1 MKISE
6 KRLKEII
13 LEEMQRVDE
22 ENLDSASL
30 EPKAMEII
38 SKLDKKEEQAILLQ
52 FITLLKGNK

>member
-22 ENLDSASL
+22 GNLDSASL
-30 EPKAMEII
+30 EPKVMEII
-38 SKLDKKEEQAILLQ
+38 SKFDKDEEKAIVLQ